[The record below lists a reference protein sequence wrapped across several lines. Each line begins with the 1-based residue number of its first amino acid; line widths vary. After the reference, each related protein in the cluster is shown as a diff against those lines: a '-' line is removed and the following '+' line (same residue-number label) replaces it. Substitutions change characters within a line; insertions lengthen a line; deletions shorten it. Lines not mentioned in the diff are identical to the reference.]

1 MTKQQIY
8 FFEELSYIQE
18 YCMNVALC
26 NEKKFINVEELLK
39 DVTGDVIYRI
49 MELIDGYAC
58 ELPKFNLVNIETG
71 EVLNEGIEL
80 HDKCIK
86 YLSKGKK

>member
-1 MTKQQIY
+1 MTKQQIL

-18 YCMNVALC
+18 YCVNVALC
-26 NEKKFINVEELLK
+26 NSKKNVNDEERLK

-58 ELPKFNLVNIETG
+58 ELPKFKLINTENG
-71 EVLNEGIEL
+71 EILNDGIEL
-80 HDKCIK
+80 HDKCVED
-86 YLSKGKK
+86 LSKKKM

>member
-1 MTKQQIY
+1 MTKQQIL

-18 YCMNVALC
+18 YCVNVALC
-26 NEKKFINVEELLK
+26 NSKKNVNDEERLK

-58 ELPKFNLVNIETG
+58 ELPKFKLINTENG
-71 EVLNEGIEL
+71 EILNDGIEL
-80 HDKCIK
+80 HDKCVE
-86 YLSKGKK
+86 YLSKKKM

>member
-1 MTKQQIY
+1 MTKQQIL

-18 YCMNVALC
+18 YCVNVALC
-26 NEKKFINVEELLK
+26 NNKEMANDEERLK
-39 DVTGDVIYRI
+39 EVTGDVIYRV

-58 ELPKFNLVNIETG
+58 ELPKFKLINTENG

-80 HDKCIK
+80 HDTCVE
-86 YLSKGKK
+86 YLLK

>member
-1 MTKQQIY
+1 MTKQQIL

-18 YCMNVALC
+18 YCVNVALC
-26 NEKKFINVEELLK
+26 NNKGMANDEESLK
-39 DVTGDVIYRI
+39 EVTGDVIYRV

-58 ELPKFNLVNIETG
+58 ELPKFKLINTVNG

-80 HDKCIK
+80 HDTCVE
-86 YLSKGKK
+86 YLLK

>member
-1 MTKQQIY
+1 MTKQQIL

-18 YCMNVALC
+18 YCVNVALC
-26 NEKKFINVEELLK
+26 NSKKNVNDEERLK

-58 ELPKFNLVNIETG
+58 ELPKFKLVNTETG
-71 EVLNEGIEL
+71 ETLNDGIEL
-80 HDKCIK
+80 HDKCVE
-86 YLSKGKK
+86 YLSKKKM